1 MEPGAHW
8 GHGSRLPNGT
18 VTGLRIRV
26 ALRANPRQV
35 VPGFV
40 MKAMRL
46 SGVGIGIGVV
56 LTLGSFRL
64 IRGALYG
71 VGAAPP
77 IALGFTL
84 ALLCLRRR
92 WPPATCLLEVRRSHG
107 DASQR
112 MTNG

>member
-1 MEPGAHW
+1 
-8 GHGSRLPNGT
+8 
-18 VTGLRIRV
+18 
-26 ALRANPRQV
+26 
-35 VPGFV
+35 

-71 VGAAPP
+71 VGASDP

-84 ALLCLRRR
+84 SVLFATAMAASYLPARSAARIDPMATLRN
-92 WPPATCLLEVRRSHG
+92 E
-107 DASQR
+107 
-112 MTNG
+112 